1 MGRTAVG
8 TTRTFRKRNGGSE
21 ENDIRLAGSSFP
33 CALSSV
39 HRSMIIFKSRVS
51 VENKLIQVPMRSEW
65 NGEFRLSS
73 TPRAENSLCASTP
86 TWTLRTLVGSTAV
99 GISASPGAIMDPYQT
114 LFWLFA
120 CRRVSLSAAAGLSLS
135 AAADLKLW
143 GFARDWHCTQSG
155 MCPREFSRRKST
167 RASNAA
173 GLHLSLAEGFSSLL
187 MRLQEAAKP

>member
-8 TTRTFRKRNGGSE
+8 ATRTFRKRNGGSE

-51 VENKLIQVPMRSEW
+51 VESKLIQVRMRSEW
-65 NGEFRLSS
+65 NGEFRQSS

-86 TWTLRTLVGSTAV
+86 AWTLRTLVGSTAV
-99 GISASPGAIMDPYQT
+99 RISAIPGAIMDPYQT

-120 CRRVSLSAAAGLSLS
+120 CRRVSPPSAAV
-135 AAADLKLW
+135 DQKLW

-173 GLHLSLAEGFSSLL
+173 GLHLSLAKGFSSLL
-187 MRLQEAAKP
+187 MRLQEAAKL